1 MRKTVILLALSALLA
16 PLSAFAATAA
26 GTVDKPV
33 TVVSTGSLASP
44 LTRVEPSFDMESLF
58 QVSSK
63 VERPSSVILWGVCS
77 ISCTPCYG
85 PNSCARGDGYCA
97 NVCN

>member
-1 MRKTVILLALSALLA
+1 
-16 PLSAFAATAA
+16 
-26 GTVDKPV
+26 
-33 TVVSTGSLASP
+33 
-44 LTRVEPSFDMESLF
+44 MESLF